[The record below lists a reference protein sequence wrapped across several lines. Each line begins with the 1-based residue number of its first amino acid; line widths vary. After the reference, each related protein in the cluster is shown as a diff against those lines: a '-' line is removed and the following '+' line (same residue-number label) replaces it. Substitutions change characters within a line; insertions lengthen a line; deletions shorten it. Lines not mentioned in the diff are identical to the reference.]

1 MQILRSYACNNRITV
16 TFPIVTRKCND
27 FGKQY
32 GHEKQEGITCFVSFH
47 GPEIQ
52 HNIQCKSVS
61 IDFVRQ
67 FISGIISSVIHTL
80 I

>member
-16 TFPIVTRKCND
+16 TFSIVTRKCND

-67 FISGIISSVIHTL
+67 SISGIISSVIHTL
-80 I
+80 M